1 MCPTCGKA
9 YIKAAHLR
17 EHQASIHDGVCY
29 TCAKCQK
36 PFVQE
41 SYRNRHEQQCTGI
54 HYSCNDCH
62 QDFTSIQQLRN
73 HHTSTHQSQVINR
86 RRPHPPEARPSTSRN
101 EDTAAVEGPSVSKR
115 ARSEPHDVDP
125 LQPRPEMLPQ
135 GDDELT
141 EAVQDVYADH
151 WFSIRTHHRTG
162 QQVQDMYNFRIQD
175 LNMNQLRDQLM
186 DMFRSQNS
194 RFKINISFGFI
205 LRNIENGEL
214 CYYHSSHNLG

>member
-1 MCPTCGKA
+1 M
-9 YIKAAHLR
+9 
-17 EHQASIHDGVCY
+17 
-29 TCAKCQK
+29 
-36 PFVQE
+36 
-41 SYRNRHEQQCTGI
+41 
-54 HYSCNDCH
+54 
-62 QDFTSIQQLRN
+62 
-73 HHTSTHQSQVINR
+73 
-86 RRPHPPEARPSTSRN
+86 
-101 EDTAAVEGPSVSKR
+101 SKR

-135 GDDELT
+135 GGDELT

-151 WFSIRTHHRTG
+151 WFSIRTHHHTG

-205 LRNIENGEL
+205 LCNIENGEL
-214 CYYHSSHNLG
+214 RYYHSSHNLGRMLEAPHLISNEEDFEAFLEVIIEEDILE